1 MPTKN
6 NKAIDAIFSGLIPDW
21 RMPKGYTVLKYG
33 MLLAIFLYIL
43 SYALL
48 PFTDGDPAYYTILG
62 RGMLRDHLLPYHYAF
77 DHKPFGIDLF
87 YGLWDLLTPF
97 YRGKFTLLA
106 LILSGVFV
114 CLCRTFGSFSRRTA
128 FVLLIVGGSMFN
140 ILSGNSELILLTGE
154 ALCLTLMFKGVEQNR
169 QSLFF
174 IAGFVAAFIVN
185 VNYLAALCLLAP
197 AALLLLS
204 PGWFCIARCCLAVVG
219 GIIGLIV
226 LFMPYFVAGHG
237 DLQTYFF
244 MQRDFLHHY
253 SGSLQERLLC
263 LFWTAVY
270 VLLISPVLIAWCR
283 RFSLSDWTEEN
294 RKNLL
299 LPLWFCSSLP
309 ATMLSGHPFS
319 HYFLLCFAPAVI
331 MWTILLRQG
340 VAFSRYAFVPFFI
353 LAMFY
358 IAHNTVKNFHSFFYN
373 NLIDYTEIRKEI
385 GEKKVLNIRAYQ
397 TLFYMSDLR
406 PFDIYLFHDHLDIL
420 YGQLAWQHYMQDLA
434 QNPPYLA
441 MPYDGCARHEVE
453 APVCQW
459 IQTHY
464 RLIYAINVRPSKPH
478 KLSFSLYKLVTPG
491 QE

>member
-33 MLLAIFLYIL
+33 MLLAVFLYIL

-140 ILSGNSELILLTGE
+140 ILSGNSEIVLLAGE
-154 ALCLTLMFKGVEQNR
+154 ALCLALILKGIQQNR
-169 QSLFF
+169 PSLFLT
-174 IAGFVAAFIVN
+174 AGFVAAVVVN
-185 VNYLAALCLLAP
+185 INYLAAVCLLAP
-197 AALLLLS
+197 TAFLLLS
-204 PGWFCIARCCLAVVG
+204 SGRFRISRCSLTVMG
-219 GIIGLIV
+219 GILGLVV
-226 LFMPYFVAGHG
+226 LFLPYFVAGHG

-253 SGSLQERLLC
+253 SGSLHERLLC
-263 LFWTAVY
+263 LFWATVY
-270 VLLISPVLIAWCR
+270 VLLISPVLVTWCR
-283 RFSLSDWTEEN
+283 HFSLSDWTEEN
-294 RKNLL
+294 RKNLI
-299 LPLWFCSSLP
+299 LPLWFCSSFP
-309 ATMLSGHPFS
+309 ATILSGHPFS

-331 MWTILLRQG
+331 MWTILLRQN
-340 VAFSRYAFVPFFI
+340 VAFPKYAFVPFFALLTFSI
-353 LAMFY
+353 V
-358 IAHNTVKNFHSFFYN
+358 HNTRKNFYDFSYN
-373 NLIDYTEIRKEI
+373 NLIDYAAVSKEI
-385 GEKKVLNIRAYQ
+385 GENKVLNIRTYHG
-397 TLFYMSDLR
+397 LFYMSDIN
-406 PFDIYLFHDHLDIL
+406 PFDIYLFPDHIDII
-420 YGQLAWQHYMQDLA
+420 YGQQAWQHYMQDL
-434 QNPPYLA
+434 QQKPSYVTI
-441 MPYDGCARHEVE
+441 PYDGCARHKVE
-453 APVCQW
+453 APICQW
-459 IQTHY
+459 LQTHY
-464 RLIYAINVRPSKPH
+464 QLVYSINVRPSKPH
-478 KLSFSLYKLVTPG
+478 YFSFSLYKLK
-491 QE
+491 QFDQ